1 MSTLVE
7 KLPQLVDIHKL
18 NRWLPTLIIVILVI
32 ATSYTLSRLTW
43 LLAPGG
49 DQQAIQAPD
58 QPVSPRQANGAQ
70 PMQLVSR
77 ITDAHLFGVYQ
88 STASEP
94 ARTDAPE
101 TRLNLT
107 LKGVLS
113 ATPAT
118 NASAIIATGKNG
130 PEDIYSVG
138 DKVSSATVKEIHA
151 DRVIL
156 ERNGRYETLRL
167 PIEFSDNTLIET
179 VDDNEGPDLSSA
191 SSPGEV
197 LSGIRRE
204 ILRNPTAFG
213 KYAIPI
219 PYNDDNG
226 QLRGYRLQP
235 QGDTTLF
242 DQLGLTPDDVILAI
256 NGEDLNDP
264 ARGLAAL
271 RKLQRAKQIDLKVL
285 RNGAEIPLHFEMP

>member
-18 NRWLPTLIIVILVI
+18 NRWLPALIIVILVI

-58 QPVSPRQANGAQ
+58 QPVSPRQANDAQ
-70 PMQLVSR
+70 PMQQVSR

-88 STASEP
+88 SAASEP

-107 LKGVLS
+107 LKGVLA

-179 VDDNEGPDLSSA
+179 VDDNEGPDLSRA